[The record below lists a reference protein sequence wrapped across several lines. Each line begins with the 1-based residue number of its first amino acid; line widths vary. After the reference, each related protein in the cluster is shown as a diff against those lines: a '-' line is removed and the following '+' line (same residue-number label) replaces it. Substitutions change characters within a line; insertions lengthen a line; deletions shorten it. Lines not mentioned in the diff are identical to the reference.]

1 MSMKKL
7 VLSEI
12 HENLGGKMVDFA
24 GFYMPV
30 QYEGVKIEHNN
41 IRENVGVFDVS
52 HMGEFIVIGDEAEAL
67 IQKTTSNDVSLLKD
81 GQVQYSCIPNNE
93 GGIVDDLLIYRF
105 SKTKFL
111 LVVNASNI
119 NKDWEWLNSKNDT
132 SAVLQNVSD
141 EWSLFAVQG
150 PNSTKVLS
158 KLTEIDLGAMKY
170 YTLQIGD
177 FAGVQGVLISS
188 TGYTG
193 AGGFEIYVKNE
204 HAINVWEAIMET
216 GAPFGIKPTGL
227 AARDTL
233 RLEMGYALYGN
244 DIDDTTSPLEA
255 RLGWIT
261 KLGTDFSGV
270 DYLRKQKEE
279 GVSKKLVAF
288 ELIDRGIPRK
298 EYQIFSQEG
307 NQIGRVTSG
316 TMSPTLNK
324 AIGMGYVSKD
334 FSGVDTEIYISIRN
348 KNIKAKVVSLPFVA
362 SNV

>member
-1 MSMKKL
+1 MKKL
-7 VLSEI
+7 ALSDI

-30 QYEGVKIEHNN
+30 QYEGVKAEHAN

-52 HMGEFIVIGDEAEAL
+52 HMGEFIVVGDEAEGF
-67 IQKTTSNDVSLLKD
+67 IQKTTSNDVTLLQD
-81 GQVQYSCIPNNE
+81 GQVQYSCIPNDQ

-105 SKTKFL
+105 SKTKYL

-119 NKDWEWLNSKNDT
+119 EKDWDWLNSKNDT
-132 SAVLQNVSD
+132 SSILQNVSD

-150 PNSTKVLS
+150 PNSIQVLS
-158 KLTEIDLGAMKY
+158 KLTEHDLGSMKY
-170 YTLQIGD
+170 YTLQIAN
-177 FAGVQGVLISS
+177 FAGVQDVLISA

-204 HAINVWEAIMET
+204 NAVKVWEAIMKA
-216 GAPFGIKPTGL
+216 GASEGIKPTGL

-255 RLGWIT
+255 KLGWIT
-261 KLGTDFSGV
+261 KLDTEFTSVDFF
-270 DYLRKQKEE
+270 RKQKEQ
-279 GVSKKLVAF
+279 GVAKRLVAF

-298 EYQIFSQEG
+298 EYQIFSKDG
-307 NQIGRVTSG
+307 VLIGRVTSG
-316 TMSPTLNK
+316 TMSPTLGK
-324 AIGMGYVSKD
+324 AIGMGYVEKE
-334 FSGVDTEIYISIRN
+334 FARVDSEIYVSIRD
-348 KNIKAKVVSLPFVA
+348 KKIKSKVVRLPFVPG
-362 SNV
+362 NV

>member
-1 MSMKKL
+1 MKKL
-7 VLSEI
+7 VLSHI
-12 HENLGGKMVDFA
+12 HESLGGKMVDFA

-30 QYEGVKIEHNN
+30 QYEGVNAEHKN
-41 IRENVGVFDVS
+41 IRDNVGVFDVS
-52 HMGEFIVIGDEAEAL
+52 HMGEFVVAGEEAEAF
-67 IQKTTSNDVSLLKD
+67 IQKTTSNDVTLLQD
-81 GQVQYSCIPNNE
+81 GQVQYSCIPNDE

-105 SKTKFL
+105 SKTKYM

-119 NKDWEWLNSKNDT
+119 EKDWDWLNSKNNT
-132 SAVLQNVSD
+132 SAILQNVSN

-158 KLTEIDLGAMKY
+158 KLTKLDLASMKY
-170 YTLQIGD
+170 YTHQIGD
-177 FAGVQGVLISS
+177 FSGVQGVLISA

-204 HAINVWEAIMET
+204 NAVEVWDAIMKAGLHE
-216 GAPFGIKPTGL
+216 GIKPTGL

-255 RLGWIT
+255 KLGWIT
-261 KLGTDFSGV
+261 KLYTEFPSVDFFK
-270 DYLRKQKEE
+270 KQKEK
-279 GVSKKLVAF
+279 GVDKKLVAF

-298 EYQIFSQEG
+298 DYQILSQDG
-307 NQIGRVTSG
+307 GVIGRVTSG
-316 TMSPTLNK
+316 TMSPTLGK
-324 AIGMGYVSKD
+324 AIGMGYVEKK
-334 FSGVDTEIYISIRN
+334 FSLVDSEIYISIRD
-348 KNIKAKVVSLPFVA
+348 KKIKAKLVKLPFVS

>member
-1 MSMKKL
+1 MKKL
-7 VLSEI
+7 VLSDV

-30 QYEGVKIEHNN
+30 QYEGVKAEHTNV
-41 IRENVGVFDVS
+41 RENVGVFDVS
-52 HMGEFIVIGDEAEAL
+52 HMGEFVVSGEEAEAF
-67 IQKTTSNDVSLLKD
+67 IQSTTSNDVTLLED
-81 GQVQYSCIPNNE
+81 GQVQYSCIPNDE

-105 SKTKFL
+105 SKTKYM

-119 NKDWEWLNSKNDT
+119 DKDWDWLNSKNNT
-132 SAVLQNVSD
+132 SAILQNVSN

-158 KLTEIDLGAMKY
+158 KLTKLDLASMKY
-170 YTLQIGD
+170 YTHQIGD
-177 FAGVQGVLISS
+177 FAGTQGVLISA

-204 HAINVWEAIMET
+204 HAVKIWEAIMEA
-216 GAPFGIKPTGL
+216 GASEGIKPTGL

-255 RLGWIT
+255 KLGWIT
-261 KLGTDFSGV
+261 KLETEFSSVDF
-270 DYLRKQKEE
+270 LRKQKEE
-279 GVSKKLVAF
+279 GVSRALVAF

-298 EYQIFSQEG
+298 DYQIFSKDG
-307 NQIGRVTSG
+307 FCIGRVTSG
-316 TMSPTLNK
+316 TMSPTLGK
-324 AIGMGYVSKD
+324 AIGLGYVEKEYAP
-334 FSGVDTEIYISIRN
+334 VDSEIYISIRD
-348 KNIKAKVVSLPFVA
+348 KKIKAKVVKLPFVLP
-362 SNV
+362 NV